1 MSPDADAGV
10 NADVN
15 ERYYLRIAA
24 YHRALHGLLM
34 ASFLG
39 LAATGMP
46 IRFHQESWA
55 SRLAHGLGGFDA
67 LLFFHCTF
75 AVLLSLCF
83 LLHLAYIFKVAFLE
97 KQPGIFWGP
106 SSMVPQPKDLQ
117 DMFQHFRWFFGL
129 GPPPRFDRLTYWE
142 KFDYWAVFWGMF
154 IIGSTG
160 YMLWFSSFFGRLVPG
175 WVFNIALL
183 IHADEALLA
192 VWFIF
197 AVHFFNSHLRP
208 QKFPMDLVIFTGRVS
223 EKELRKERPQEYER
237 LVKQGTLASIRTEPP
252 EQWMKTF
259 GRVVGFTVISLGF
272 LLGGLTLWA
281 FLNE

>member
-1 MSPDADAGV
+1 MANHKSGETPK
-10 NADVN
+10 
-15 ERYYLRIAA
+15 YYLRINL
-24 YHRALHGLLM
+24 YHRLVHGLLM

-39 LAATGMP
+39 LAASGMP
-46 IRFHQESWA
+46 LRFSQSHWA
-55 SRLAHGLGGFDA
+55 AVATNIIGGFEIVLFLHKSFA
-67 LLFFHCTF
+67 LLLT
-75 AVLLSLCF
+75 VCF
-83 LLHLAYIFKVAFLE
+83 LLHLGYLFRLVFIKGE
-97 KQPGIFWGP
+97 IGIFWGP
-106 SSMVPQPKDLQ
+106 SSMVPQPKDLL
-117 DMFQHFRWFFGL
+117 DMFQHFRWFFGF
-129 GPPPRFDRLTYWE
+129 GDKPKFGRFSYWE
-142 KFDYWAVFWGMF
+142 KFDYWAVFWGMA
-154 IIGSTG
+154 IIGTSG
-160 YMLWFSSFFGRLVPG
+160 YVMWFASFFGQFFPG
-175 WVFNIALL
+175 WLFNIILL

-197 AVHFFNSHLRP
+197 TIHFFNSHLRP